1 MANYMSSPTLGIK
14 MILNLIFASFVF
26 ANGSAIQYEAE
37 LTKHITDH
45 LRSVERTRSYPRRLL
60 EAQAMIPI
68 VLKYCSQYNVDP
80 LRVATIMFYE
90 NSWRQKP
97 LGDLGEVGPMQV
109 MPKYFKKV
117 FGLETLDSQ
126 IHAGIFHLKTSRD
139 KCGDGA
145 QIFQYY
151 GSNRCGPV
159 KGFAKFREG
168 KYQQAVEKYRRKRE
182 HK

>member
-1 MANYMSSPTLGIK
+1 

-26 ANGSAIQYEAE
+26 TNAPMAQYERE

-45 LRSVERTRSYPRRLL
+45 LEPVNQTKSYLRRLRKAL
-60 EAQAMIPI
+60 AMIPI
-68 VLKYCSQYNVDP
+68 ILKYCSQYNVDP

-109 MPKYFKKV
+109 MPKYFRKV

-139 KCGDGA
+139 KCGNGA
-145 QIFQYY
+145 RIFQYY

-168 KYQQAVEKYRRKRE
+168 KYQQAVRLYRVKGSRNEDDETRKN
-182 HK
+182 